1 MSYKFK
7 SQRFFNVI
15 KFPSNLIYFSVLLLS
30 QLRHVTSSCTG
41 STYTYGSS
49 SCASCSSGSTFIS
62 SSLGCSP
69 NSLPTDTSFYLSGSQ
84 TEGYSAFSTPSGI
97 TPPSGIS
104 YSSSVFGISN
114 GAMTFTSGSTP
125 ISASGSVLPNTLPQG
140 IVDWSA
146 SAWIKCPTSTTWGH
160 VLKWGQGGSG
170 MTSITMSVK
179 PVNVVPV
186 TTILDTGLNYPSGVA
201 VDSSGNV
208 YVADTQN
215 HQIKKLTP
223 SSGSPP
229 TYTVSTILGTGL
241 NYPYGVAVDSAGN
254 VYVADS
260 NNHQIKKL
268 TPSSGSPPTYTV
280 STILATGLYSPEGV
294 AVDSG
299 GNVYVADTHNQAIKK
314 LTPSSGSSP
323 TYTVSTILATGLSFP
338 RGVAVDSGGNVY
350 VSDLHNHAIKK
361 LTLSSGT
368 PPTYTVSTI
377 LNTGLYFPTGVA
389 VDSAGNVYVAD
400 SDNNQIK
407 KLTPSSGSPPTYTVS
422 TILGTGLNYP
432 YGVAVDTFGNVFIG
446 DYNNNKI
453 KVILASILPVC
464 DSFWHH
470 IALTYSSTASQHST
484 YIDGILYSQQQI
496 SITLPSRSLSSL
508 SIGDLFVGSLSDLR
522 IYSRTLQPY
531 EVESLRVTSTCTG
544 STYTYG
550 SSSCASCSSGS
561 TFISSSLGCS
571 PNSLPTDTSF
581 YLSGSQTEGYSAF
594 STPSGITPPSG
605 ISYSSSVF
613 GISNGAMT
621 FTSGSTPIS
630 ASGSVL
636 PNTLPQGIV
645 DWSASA
651 WIKCPTS
658 TTWGHALKWGQ
669 GGSGMTSIMMSVNAA
684 NVVPVTTIL
693 DTGLNYPSGVAVD
706 SAGNVYVADSNNH
719 QIKKLTPSS
728 GSPPTYTVST
738 ILATGLSAPKGV
750 AVDSAGNVYVADMN
764 NHAIKKLTPS
774 SGSSST
780 YSVSTILATGYL
792 PEGVAVDS
800 GGNVYVADT
809 HNQAIKKLT
818 PSSGSPPTYTVSTI
832 LATGLA
838 FPRGVAVDSGGNVYV
853 SDLHNHAIKKLTPS
867 SGSPPTYTVSTIL
880 NTGLNFPTGV
890 AVDSGGN
897 VYVADINNNLI
908 KKITPSSGYSVSA
921 VLGTVLNQPPYVAVD
936 SSGNVY
942 FTDSTNAVKVI
953 LASSLPICDSFWHHI
968 ALTYSS
974 TTSQRSSF
982 IDGILYSQQ
991 QISITLPSRS
1001 LSSLTIGDLFV
1012 GSLSDLRIYSRTLQP
1027 YEVESLSLP
1036 SSASFPD
1043 NLPIALFSSYPNVGR
1058 FLFSCASGY
1067 YGSLSSLT
1075 RSVVDK
1081 SYSWLTSPNCQPCS
1095 SGSYSIFTQQGVT
1108 SCSLCPPGTY
1118 SLGSTSSCTA
1128 CPSGKYGNRAG
1139 LTTSACSG
1147 VCQIPAD
1154 CPEGTVYPP
1163 PPSSSSSTLS
1173 CASNIAR
1180 ALPTDLNMRLWPAAH
1195 PTNINNVDLIVA
1207 PEETCK
1213 TILNVNT
1220 CVDRA
1225 SVVIDGIT
1233 RYSIGKA
1240 IDLNMEASEML
1251 TCESTI

>member
-7 SQRFFNVI
+7 SQRFVNVT
-15 KFPSNLIYFSVLLLS
+15 SNLIYALLLS
-30 QLRHVTSSCTG
+30 QLRYVTSTCTG

-125 ISASGSVLPNTLPQG
+125 ISSSGSVLPNTVPQG
-140 IVDWSA
+140 NVDWSA
-146 SAWIKCPTSTTWGH
+146 SAWIKCPTSMTWGH

-170 MTSITMSVK
+170 MTSLMMSVK

-186 TTILDTGLNYPSGVA
+186 SSILDTGLNNPRGVA
-201 VDSSGNV
+201 VDSAGNVYVGDSNNHQIKKLTPSSGSPPTYTVSTILATGLNNPRGVAVDSAGNV
-208 YVADTQN
+208 YVADSNNNAIKKLIPSSGSPPTYTVSTILGTGLNNPQGVTVDSAGNVYVGDSYN

-241 NYPYGVAVDSAGN
+241 NYPYGIAVDSAGN

-260 NNHQIKKL
+260 NNNAIKKLIPSSGSPPTYTVSTILGTGLNNPHGVTVDSAGNVYVADTDYNLIKKL

-280 STILATGLYSPEGV
+280 STILATGLNGPEGL
-294 AVDSG
+294 AVDS
-299 GNVYVADTHNQAIKK
+299 
-314 LTPSSGSSP
+314 
-323 TYTVSTILATGLSFP
+323 
-338 RGVAVDSGGNVY
+338 
-350 VSDLHNHAIKK
+350 
-361 LTLSSGT
+361 
-368 PPTYTVSTI
+368 
-377 LNTGLYFPTGVA
+377 
-389 VDSAGNVYVAD
+389 
-400 SDNNQIK
+400 
-407 KLTPSSGSPPTYTVS
+407 
-422 TILGTGLNYP
+422 
-432 YGVAVDTFGNVFIG
+432 FGNVFIADAG
-446 DYNNNKI
+446 NNKI

-470 IALTYSSTASQHST
+470 IALTYSSTTSQHSSF
-484 YIDGILYSQQQI
+484 IDGILYSQQQI

-508 SIGDLFVGSLSDLR
+508 TIGDLFVGSFSDLR
-522 IYSRTLQPY
+522 IFSRTLQPY

-636 PNTLPQGIV
+636 PNTVPQGNV

-658 TTWGHALKWGQ
+658 TTWGHVFKWGQ
-669 GGSGMTSIMMSVNAA
+669 GGSGMTSLMMSVKPVNVNA
-684 NVVPVTTIL
+684 IL
-693 DTGLNYPSGVAVD
+693 EIGLGSPKCLQVD
-706 SAGNVYVADSNNH
+706 NLGNVYVSDANDNA
-719 QIKKLTPSS
+719 IKKLTPSS
-728 GSPPTYTVST
+728 GLSPTYTVST
-738 ILATGLSAPKGV
+738 ILATGLSAPRGV
-750 AVDSAGNVYVADMN
+750 AVDSLGNVYVAD
-764 NHAIKKLTPS
+764 S
-774 SGSSST
+774 
-780 YSVSTILATGYL
+780 
-792 PEGVAVDS
+792 
-800 GGNVYVADT
+800 AD
-809 HNQAIKKLT
+809 N
-818 PSSGSPPTYTVSTI
+818 
-832 LATGLA
+832 
-838 FPRGVAVDSGGNVYV
+838 
-853 SDLHNHAIKKLTPS
+853 AIKKLTPS

-880 NTGLNFPTGV
+880 NTGLNGPHSLDVDSLGNVYVSDTNNKKIKKLIPSSGSPPTYTVSTILDNGLIGPRGV
-890 AVDSGGN
+890 AVDSLGN
-897 VYVADINNNLI
+897 VYVADLHNKVI
-908 KKITPSSGYSVSA
+908 KKLTPSSGSPPTYTVSTILA
-921 VLGTVLNQPPYVAVD
+921 TGLDGPEGVAVD
-936 SSGNVY
+936 SFGNVFIADTSNNIIKKLTPSPGSPPTY
-942 FTDSTNAVKVI
+942 TVSTI
-953 LASSLPICDSFWHHI
+953 LATGLNGPEGLAVDSFGNVFIADAGNGKIKVFSTSILPVCDSFWHHI

-974 TTSQRSSF
+974 TTSQHSSF

-1012 GSLSDLRIYSRTLQP
+1012 GSFSDLRIFSRTLQP

-1081 SYSWLTSPNCQPCS
+1081 SYSWSTSPNCQPCP

-1147 VCQIPAD
+1147 VCQIPSD

-1251 TCESTI
+1251 RCESTT